1 MFWIRVHG
9 CNEEYQVRSMA
20 IKLMQDRRCA
30 RAQLT
35 RFKRKDPR
43 MSDEIAAANKA
54 LLRMKQTHSSR
65 LRALFE
71 GEVIAPNDAGYDEA
85 RTVFYGG
92 STAARR

>member
-1 MFWIRVHG
+1 
-9 CNEEYQVRSMA
+9 
-20 IKLMQDRRCA
+20 
-30 RAQLT
+30 
-35 RFKRKDPR
+35 
-43 MSDEIAAANKA
+43 
-54 LLRMKQTHSSR
+54 MKQTHSSR